1 MVAKKGTQKKTT
13 KTASK
18 KAAAKTKAE
27 NPKSAKVVVKKA
39 ATKTAVAPKKVA
51 AKKVVAP
58 KKLAAKKVEAPK
70 KDTPKKVEATKKVV
84 IAKTKKASP
93 IKTEDTKKVA
103 IASPKKTKAT
113 KTKAV
118 EEEAVIAE
126 PVNVSTAPPTP
137 RNKVKSILVTQ
148 PKPESEKSPYF
159 DLAKKC
165 NIKVDFREFIH
176 VEGIAATDFR
186 RDRINIL
193 DYSAVIFT
201 SRNAADHYFR
211 MCQEMRITVPET
223 MKYFCIS
230 ESTAYYLQKYV
241 IFRKRKIFHGK
252 QTFADM
258 MDVIKKRKDDK
269 FLLPCTDIANVE
281 GAELL
286 EKAKIRYAK
295 AVIYKTVCSDL
306 IDLANVNYDVIVFFS
321 PAGVKSLF
329 QNFPDFKQ
337 NLTRIAAFGAT
348 TAKAV
353 EDADLYVDIKAPNPL
368 APSMTM
374 ALEQYITSVNK
385 GK

>member
-1 MVAKKGTQKKTT
+1 MKAKSILVAKKGSEKKETKAVAAAKKTASKVKAEISKTPKAPAKKVKATEKSVAKTAKTQKVVAVKKTSVVVAKKTT
-13 KTASK
+13 KGA
-18 KAAAKTKAE
+18 
-27 NPKSAKVVVKKA
+27 SAKNAEIQPVV
-39 ATKTAVAPKKVA
+39 
-51 AKKVVAP
+51 
-58 KKLAAKKVEAPK
+58 
-70 KDTPKKVEATKKVV
+70 
-84 IAKTKKASP
+84 
-93 IKTEDTKKVA
+93 
-103 IASPKKTKAT
+103 
-113 KTKAV
+113 
-118 EEEAVIAE
+118 AE
-126 PVNVSTAPPTP
+126 PVKVSSAPPTP

-148 PKPESEKSPYF
+148 PKPESEKSPYY

-165 NIKVDFREFIH
+165 NVKVDFREFIH
-176 VEGIAATDFR
+176 VEPIPATEFR

-193 DYSAVIFT
+193 DYTAVIFT

-252 QTFADM
+252 QSFADM
-258 MDVIKKRKDDK
+258 MDVIKKHKDDK

-281 GAELL
+281 GSELL

-306 IDLANVNYDVIVFFS
+306 SDLANVNYDVIVFFS
-321 PAGVKSLF
+321 PSGVKSLF

-374 ALEQYITSVNK
+374 ALEQYITAVNK

>member
-1 MVAKKGTQKKTT
+1 LKAKNILVAKKGSENKKTKAVAAPK
-13 KTASK
+13 KTAVKVKTEVVKPAKLAAKKGKTLEKSVEKPLKKEKLPTAK
-18 KAAAKTKAE
+18 KAA
-27 NPKSAKVVVKKA
+27 P
-39 ATKTAVAPKKVA
+39 VA
-51 AKKVVAP
+51 AKKV
-58 KKLAAKKVEAPK
+58 AKVTSNKVIE
-70 KDTPKKVEATKKVV
+70 TVQIVV
-84 IAKTKKASP
+84 
-93 IKTEDTKKVA
+93 
-103 IASPKKTKAT
+103 
-113 KTKAV
+113 
-118 EEEAVIAE
+118 E
-126 PVNVSTAPPTP
+126 PVKTNTAPPTP

-148 PKPESEKSPYF
+148 PKPEGEKSPYY

-165 NIKVDFREFIH
+165 NVKVDFREFIH
-176 VEGIAATDFR
+176 VEGISASEFR

-193 DYSAVIFT
+193 DYTAVIFT

-258 MDVIKKRKDDK
+258 MDVIKKHKDDK

-306 IDLANVNYDVIVFFS
+306 SDLANVNYDVIVFFS
-321 PAGVKSLF
+321 PSGVKSLF

-353 EDADLYVDIKAPNPL
+353 EDANLYVDIKAPNPQ

-374 ALEQYITSVNK
+374 ALEQYITAVNK

>member
-1 MVAKKGTQKKTT
+1 MKSKNILVAKKGTEKKIT

-18 KAAAKTKAE
+18 KAAVKTKAE
-27 NPKSAKVVVKKA
+27 NPKSAKTAAKKA
-39 ATKTAVAPKKVA
+39 PAKKVVAPAKVAAKKVVSPTKVA

-58 KKLAAKKVEAPK
+58 KKAAATKIAAPKKVTAKKVETAKKAVIAAPK
-70 KDTPKKVEATKKVV
+70 KV
-84 IAKTKKASP
+84 
-93 IKTEDTKKVA
+93 
-103 IASPKKTKAT
+103 KAT
-113 KTKAV
+113 KVKVV
-118 EEEAVIAE
+118 EAEVAFTE
-126 PVNVSTAPPTP
+126 PVKVSTAPPTP

-148 PKPESEKSPYF
+148 PKPEGEKSPYY

-176 VEGIAATDFR
+176 VEGISATDFR

-258 MDVIKKRKDDK
+258 MDVIKKHKDDK

-306 IDLANVNYDVIVFFS
+306 SDLANVNYDVIVFFS
-321 PAGVKSLF
+321 PSGVKSLF

-374 ALEQYITSVNK
+374 ALEQYITAVNK

>member
-1 MVAKKGTQKKTT
+1 MKAKSILVAKKGSEKKETKAVAPAKKTASKVKAEISKTPKAPAKKVKATEKSVAKTAKTQKVVAVKKTSVVVAKKTT
-13 KTASK
+13 KGA
-18 KAAAKTKAE
+18 
-27 NPKSAKVVVKKA
+27 SAKNAEIQPVV
-39 ATKTAVAPKKVA
+39 
-51 AKKVVAP
+51 
-58 KKLAAKKVEAPK
+58 
-70 KDTPKKVEATKKVV
+70 
-84 IAKTKKASP
+84 
-93 IKTEDTKKVA
+93 
-103 IASPKKTKAT
+103 
-113 KTKAV
+113 
-118 EEEAVIAE
+118 AE
-126 PVNVSTAPPTP
+126 PVKVSSAPPTP

-148 PKPESEKSPYF
+148 PKPESEKSPYY

-165 NIKVDFREFIH
+165 NVKVDFREFIH
-176 VEGIAATDFR
+176 VEPIPATEFR

-193 DYSAVIFT
+193 DYTAVIFT

-252 QTFADM
+252 QSFADM
-258 MDVIKKRKDDK
+258 MDVIKKHKDDK

-281 GAELL
+281 GSELL

-306 IDLANVNYDVIVFFS
+306 SDLANVNYDVIVFFS
-321 PAGVKSLF
+321 PSGVKSLF

-374 ALEQYITSVNK
+374 ALEQYITAVNK

>member
-1 MVAKKGTQKKTT
+1 LKAKNILVAKKGTEKKNKKAVAKKVAVKTKTVTKIAKATKAKDTKPAKLAVKSTAAKKT
-13 KTASK
+13 
-18 KAAAKTKAE
+18 
-27 NPKSAKVVVKKA
+27 
-39 ATKTAVAPKKVA
+39 VA
-51 AKKVVAP
+51 AKKVS
-58 KKLAAKKVEAPK
+58 
-70 KDTPKKVEATKKVV
+70 TKKVV
-84 IAKTKKASP
+84 VVKKTA
-93 IKTEDTKKVA
+93 VA
-103 IASPKKTKAT
+103 APKKTKNIENLAV
-113 KTKAV
+113 KSKVVKAKVAKGKAV
-118 EEEAVIAE
+118 EVQVVTAE
-126 PVNVSTAPPTP
+126 PIRVNTAPPTP

-148 PKPESEKSPYF
+148 PKPEGEKSPYF

-176 VEGIAATDFR
+176 VEGISATDFR

-211 MCQEMRITVPET
+211 ICQEMRITVPET

-258 MDVIKKRKDDK
+258 MDVIKKHKDDK
-269 FLLPCTDIANVE
+269 FLLPCTDIANIE

-306 IDLANVNYDVIVFFS
+306 SDLANVNYDVIVFFS
-321 PAGVKSLF
+321 PSGVKSLF

-374 ALEQYITSVNK
+374 ALEQYITAVNK

>member
-1 MVAKKGTQKKTT
+1 MKAKNILVAKKGSENKKTKAVAT
-13 KTASK
+13 SK
-18 KAAAKTKAE
+18 KAAVKVKAE
-27 NPKSAKVVVKKA
+27 VVKPA
-39 ATKTAVAPKKVA
+39 KVA
-51 AKKVVAP
+51 AKKGKTLEKSVEKLV
-58 KKLAAKKVEAPK
+58 KKEKSPVIKKTTSAVAKKSV
-70 KDTPKKVEATKKVV
+70 KV
-84 IAKTKKASP
+84 S
-93 IKTEDTKKVA
+93 
-103 IASPKKTKAT
+103 SSKAT
-113 KTKAV
+113 EPV
-118 EEEAVIAE
+118 LVFAE
-126 PVNVSTAPPTP
+126 PVKLSTAPPTP

-148 PKPESEKSPYF
+148 PKPEGEKSPYY

-165 NIKVDFREFIH
+165 SVKVDFREFIH
-176 VEGIAATDFR
+176 VEGISASEFR

-193 DYSAVIFT
+193 DYTAVIFT

-252 QTFADM
+252 QSFADM
-258 MDVIKKRKDDK
+258 MDVIKKHKDDK

-306 IDLANVNYDVIVFFS
+306 SDLANVNYDVIVFFS
-321 PAGVKSLF
+321 PSGVKSLF

-353 EDADLYVDIKAPNPL
+353 EDANLYVDIKAPNPQ

-374 ALEQYITSVNK
+374 ALEQYITAVNK

>member
-1 MVAKKGTQKKTT
+1 LKAKNILVAKKGTQKKNT
-13 KTASK
+13 KTVVAPK
-18 KAAAKTKAE
+18 KSTVKAKAE
-27 NPKSAKVVVKKA
+27 AETPKSAKVAVKKVSA
-39 ATKTAVAPKKVA
+39 KKTVAPKKVA
-51 AKKVVAP
+51 IKIVETAKKATVAAP
-58 KKLAAKKVEAPK
+58 KKAKALKPITIK
-70 KDTPKKVEATKKVV
+70 P
-84 IAKTKKASP
+84 IAVKA
-93 IKTEDTKKVA
+93 
-103 IASPKKTKAT
+103 
-113 KTKAV
+113 KAV
-118 EEEAVIAE
+118 KAKGIEVEVVAAE
-126 PVNVSTAPPTP
+126 PVRVSTAPPTP

-148 PKPESEKSPYF
+148 PKPESEKSPYY

-176 VEGIAATDFR
+176 VEGISATDFR

-258 MDVIKKRKDDK
+258 MDVIKKHKDDK
-269 FLLPCTDIANVE
+269 FLLPCTDIANIE

-306 IDLANVNYDVIVFFS
+306 SDLANVNYDVIVFFS
-321 PAGVKSLF
+321 PSGVKSLF

-374 ALEQYITSVNK
+374 ALEQYITAVNK

>member
-1 MVAKKGTQKKTT
+1 MKAKNILVSKKNTVQKSNKVATVAKAPSKKTT
-13 KTASK
+13 TKVAAPK
-18 KAAAKTKAE
+18 KSAAVKAKPAAKAKPLAKSSPVKKTSNKSKAS
-27 NPKSAKVVVKKA
+27 SAEKATVVKVKKA
-39 ATKTAVAPKKVA
+39 TVSNKVVEIPVA
-51 AKKVVAP
+51 AKP
-58 KKLAAKKVEAPK
+58 KPY
-70 KDTPKKVEATKKVV
+70 
-84 IAKTKKASP
+84 
-93 IKTEDTKKVA
+93 
-103 IASPKKTKAT
+103 
-113 KTKAV
+113 
-118 EEEAVIAE
+118 
-126 PVNVSTAPPTP
+126 TAQPTP

-148 PKPESEKSPYF
+148 PKPEGEKSPYF

-165 NIKVDFREFIH
+165 NIKIDFREFIH
-176 VEGIAATDFR
+176 VEGLPAHEFR
-186 RDRINIL
+186 KNRINIL
-193 DYSAVIFT
+193 DHTAVIFT

-258 MDVIKKRKDDK
+258 MDVIKKHKDDK

-281 GAELL
+281 GSELL
-286 EKAKIRYAK
+286 EKAKISYTK

-306 IDLANVNYDVIVFFS
+306 SDLADVNYDVIVFFS
-321 PAGVKSLF
+321 PSGIKSLF

-353 EDADLYVDIKAPNPL
+353 EDANLYVDIKAPNPQ

-374 ALEQYITSVNK
+374 ALEQYVTAVNK

>member
-1 MVAKKGTQKKTT
+1 LKAKNILVAKKGSEKK
-13 KTASK
+13 
-18 KAAAKTKAE
+18 E
-27 NPKSAKVVVKKA
+27 
-39 ATKTAVAPKKVA
+39 
-51 AKKVVAP
+51 KKVVAP
-58 KKLAAKKVEAPK
+58 AKKAAKKAKAAKVKTAK
-70 KDTPKKVEATKKVV
+70 VALTKDKDLVKTAAKVV
-84 IAKTKKASP
+84 VNPKGVVAKKAPSSAA
-93 IKTEDTKKVA
+93 KKQ
-103 IASPKKTKAT
+103 TNAT
-113 KTKAV
+113 LSKAV
-118 EEEAVIAE
+118 ENEVINTVAVK
-126 PVNVSTAPPTP
+126 VSTVPPTP

-148 PKPESEKSPYF
+148 PKPEGEKSPYY

-176 VEGIAATDFR
+176 VEAVSATDFR

-193 DYSAVIFT
+193 DYTAVIFT

-211 MCQEMRITVPET
+211 MCHEMRITVPET

-258 MDVIKKRKDDK
+258 MDVIKKHKDDK

-306 IDLANVNYDVIVFFS
+306 SDLANVNYDVIVFFS
-321 PAGVKSLF
+321 PSGVKSLF

-353 EDADLYVDIKAPNPL
+353 EDANLYVDIKAPNPQ

>member
-1 MVAKKGTQKKTT
+1 LKAKNILVSKKNTVQKSSKVATVAKAPSKKTT
-13 KTASK
+13 IKVAAPK
-18 KAAAKTKAE
+18 KSAAVKAKPAAKAKPLAKSSPVKKTSNKSKAS
-27 NPKSAKVVVKKA
+27 SAEKATVVKVKKA
-39 ATKTAVAPKKVA
+39 TVSNKVVEIPVA
-51 AKKVVAP
+51 AKP
-58 KKLAAKKVEAPK
+58 KPY
-70 KDTPKKVEATKKVV
+70 
-84 IAKTKKASP
+84 
-93 IKTEDTKKVA
+93 
-103 IASPKKTKAT
+103 
-113 KTKAV
+113 
-118 EEEAVIAE
+118 
-126 PVNVSTAPPTP
+126 TAQPTP

-148 PKPESEKSPYF
+148 PKPEGEKSPYF

-165 NIKVDFREFIH
+165 NIKIDFREFIH
-176 VEGIAATDFR
+176 VEGLPAHEFR
-186 RDRINIL
+186 KNRINIL
-193 DYSAVIFT
+193 DHTAVIFT

-258 MDVIKKRKDDK
+258 MDVIKKHKDDK

-281 GAELL
+281 GSELL
-286 EKAKIRYAK
+286 EKAKISYTK

-306 IDLANVNYDVIVFFS
+306 SDLANVNYDVIVFFS
-321 PAGVKSLF
+321 PSGIKSLF

-353 EDADLYVDIKAPNPL
+353 EDANLYVDIKAPNPQ

-374 ALEQYITSVNK
+374 ALEQYVTAVNK

>member
-1 MVAKKGTQKKTT
+1 LKAKNILVSKKNTVQKSNKVATVAKAPSKKTT
-13 KTASK
+13 IKVAAPK
-18 KAAAKTKAE
+18 KSAALKAKPAAKAKPLAKSSPVKKTSNKSKAS
-27 NPKSAKVVVKKA
+27 SAEKATVVKVKKA
-39 ATKTAVAPKKVA
+39 TVSKKVVEIPVA
-51 AKKVVAP
+51 AKP
-58 KKLAAKKVEAPK
+58 KPY
-70 KDTPKKVEATKKVV
+70 
-84 IAKTKKASP
+84 
-93 IKTEDTKKVA
+93 
-103 IASPKKTKAT
+103 
-113 KTKAV
+113 
-118 EEEAVIAE
+118 
-126 PVNVSTAPPTP
+126 TAQPTP

-148 PKPESEKSPYF
+148 PKPEGEKSPYF

-165 NIKVDFREFIH
+165 NIKIDFREFIH
-176 VEGIAATDFR
+176 VEGVPAHEFR
-186 RDRINIL
+186 KNRINIL
-193 DYSAVIFT
+193 DHTAVIFT

-258 MDVIKKRKDDK
+258 MDVIKKHKDDK

-281 GAELL
+281 GSELL
-286 EKAKIRYAK
+286 EKAKISYTK

-306 IDLANVNYDVIVFFS
+306 SDLANVNYDVIVFFS
-321 PAGVKSLF
+321 PSGIKSLF

-353 EDADLYVDIKAPNPL
+353 EDANLYVDIKAPNPQ

-374 ALEQYITSVNK
+374 ALEQYVTAVNK

>member
-1 MVAKKGTQKKTT
+1 LKAKNILVAKKGSGKKTANVVATPKKSVKKSKSSVSKPT
-13 KTASK
+13 KTVAQKVAIPK
-18 KAAAKTKAE
+18 KVKVKSTTKDKAPEIKKIAKE
-27 NPKSAKVVVKKA
+27 VVKKA
-39 ATKTAVAPKKVA
+39 TKSKVA
-51 AKKVVAP
+51 APPVKVPAP
-58 KKLAAKKVEAPK
+58 VKV
-70 KDTPKKVEATKKVV
+70 
-84 IAKTKKASP
+84 S
-93 IKTEDTKKVA
+93 
-103 IASPKKTKAT
+103 S
-113 KTKAV
+113 
-118 EEEAVIAE
+118 
-126 PVNVSTAPPTP
+126 APPTP

-165 NIKVDFREFIH
+165 NVKIDFREFIH
-176 VEGIAATDFR
+176 VEGVSASDFR

-193 DYSAVIFT
+193 DYTAVIFT

-258 MDVIKKRKDDK
+258 MDVIKKHKDDK

-306 IDLANVNYDVIVFFS
+306 SDLANVNYDVIVFFS
-321 PAGVKSLF
+321 PSGVKSLF

-353 EDADLYVDIKAPNPL
+353 EDANLYVDIKAPNPQ

-374 ALEQYITSVNK
+374 ALEQYITAVNK

>member
-1 MVAKKGTQKKTT
+1 LPKKALKKRKQKQLLLPKKTATKVKAEISKTPKAPAKKVKATEKSVAKTAKTQKVVAVKKTSVVVAKKTT
-13 KTASK
+13 KGA
-18 KAAAKTKAE
+18 
-27 NPKSAKVVVKKA
+27 SAKNA
-39 ATKTAVAPKKVA
+39 
-51 AKKVVAP
+51 
-58 KKLAAKKVEAPK
+58 E
-70 KDTPKKVEATKKVV
+70 
-84 IAKTKKASP
+84 IQP
-93 IKTEDTKKVA
+93 IV
-103 IASPKKTKAT
+103 
-113 KTKAV
+113 
-118 EEEAVIAE
+118 AE
-126 PVNVSTAPPTP
+126 PVKVSSAPPTP

-148 PKPESEKSPYF
+148 PKPESEKSPYY

-165 NIKVDFREFIH
+165 NVKVDFREFIH
-176 VEGIAATDFR
+176 VEPIPATEFR

-193 DYSAVIFT
+193 DYTAVIFT

-252 QTFADM
+252 QSFADM
-258 MDVIKKRKDDK
+258 MDVIKKHKDDK

-281 GAELL
+281 GSELL

-306 IDLANVNYDVIVFFS
+306 SDLANVNYDVIVFFS
-321 PAGVKSLF
+321 PSGVKSLF

-374 ALEQYITSVNK
+374 ALEQYITAVNK

>member
-1 MVAKKGTQKKTT
+1 LKAKNILVAKKGTEKKNT
-13 KTASK
+13 KTATK
-18 KAAAKTKAE
+18 KIAVKTKAE
-27 NPKSAKVVVKKA
+27 KPKPGKLVSKKTADKKVVAAKKTVDKKVVLA
-39 ATKTAVAPKKVA
+39 KKTTENKVVA
-51 AKKVVAP
+51 AKKVS
-58 KKLAAKKVEAPK
+58 
-70 KDTPKKVEATKKVV
+70 TKKEEVTSKV
-84 IAKTKKASP
+84 IAS
-93 IKTEDTKKVA
+93 V
-103 IASPKKTKAT
+103 PKKTKAV
-113 KTKAV
+113 KAKAT
-118 EEEAVIAE
+118 EAEAVVTE
-126 PVNVSTAPPTP
+126 PVRVITAPPTP

-148 PKPESEKSPYF
+148 PKPEGEKSPYY

-176 VEGIAATDFR
+176 VEGVSATEFR

-211 MCQEMRITVPET
+211 MCQEMRITVPES

-258 MDVIKKRKDDK
+258 MDVIKKHKDDK

-306 IDLANVNYDVIVFFS
+306 SDLANVNYDVIVFFS
-321 PAGVKSLF
+321 PSGVKSLF

-353 EDADLYVDIKAPNPL
+353 EDADLYVDIKAPNPQ

-374 ALEQYITSVNK
+374 ALEQYITAVNK

>member
-1 MVAKKGTQKKTT
+1 MKAKNILVSKKNTVQKSNKVATVAKAPSKKTT
-13 KTASK
+13 TKVAAPK
-18 KAAAKTKAE
+18 KSAAVKAKPAAKAKPLAKSSPVKKTSNKSKAS
-27 NPKSAKVVVKKA
+27 SAEKATVVKVKKA
-39 ATKTAVAPKKVA
+39 TVSNKVVEIPVA
-51 AKKVVAP
+51 AKP
-58 KKLAAKKVEAPK
+58 KPY
-70 KDTPKKVEATKKVV
+70 
-84 IAKTKKASP
+84 
-93 IKTEDTKKVA
+93 
-103 IASPKKTKAT
+103 
-113 KTKAV
+113 
-118 EEEAVIAE
+118 
-126 PVNVSTAPPTP
+126 TAQPTP

-148 PKPESEKSPYF
+148 PKPEGEKSPYF

-165 NIKVDFREFIH
+165 NIKIDFREFIH
-176 VEGIAATDFR
+176 VEGVPAHEFR
-186 RDRINIL
+186 KNRINIL
-193 DYSAVIFT
+193 DHTAVIFT

-258 MDVIKKRKDDK
+258 MDVIKKHKDDK

-281 GAELL
+281 GSELL
-286 EKAKIRYAK
+286 EKAKISYTK

-306 IDLANVNYDVIVFFS
+306 SDLANVNYDVIVFFS
-321 PAGVKSLF
+321 PSGIKSLF

-353 EDADLYVDIKAPNPL
+353 EDANLYVDIKAPNPQ

-374 ALEQYITSVNK
+374 ALEQYVTAVNK

>member
-1 MVAKKGTQKKTT
+1 LKAKSILVAKKGSEKKETKAVAPAKKTASKVKAEISKTPKAPAKKVKATEKSVAKTAKTQKVVAVKKTSVVVAKKTT
-13 KTASK
+13 KGA
-18 KAAAKTKAE
+18 
-27 NPKSAKVVVKKA
+27 SAKNAEIQPVV
-39 ATKTAVAPKKVA
+39 
-51 AKKVVAP
+51 
-58 KKLAAKKVEAPK
+58 
-70 KDTPKKVEATKKVV
+70 
-84 IAKTKKASP
+84 
-93 IKTEDTKKVA
+93 
-103 IASPKKTKAT
+103 
-113 KTKAV
+113 
-118 EEEAVIAE
+118 AE
-126 PVNVSTAPPTP
+126 PVKVSSAPPTP

-148 PKPESEKSPYF
+148 PKPESEKSPYY

-165 NIKVDFREFIH
+165 NVKVDFREFIH
-176 VEGIAATDFR
+176 VEPIPATEFR

-193 DYSAVIFT
+193 DYTAVIFT

-252 QTFADM
+252 QSFADM
-258 MDVIKKRKDDK
+258 MDVIKKHKDDK

-281 GAELL
+281 GSELL

-306 IDLANVNYDVIVFFS
+306 SDLANVNYDVIVFFS
-321 PAGVKSLF
+321 PSGVKSLF

-374 ALEQYITSVNK
+374 ALEQYITAVNK

>member
-51 AKKVVAP
+51 GKKVVAP

-84 IAKTKKASP
+84 VAKTKKASP

-258 MDVIKKRKDDK
+258 MDVIKKHKDDK

-306 IDLANVNYDVIVFFS
+306 SDLANVNYDVIVFFS
-321 PAGVKSLF
+321 PSGIKSLF

>member
-18 KAAAKTKAE
+18 KAAVKTKAE

-51 AKKVVAP
+51 GKKVVAP

-84 IAKTKKASP
+84 VAKTKKASP

-258 MDVIKKRKDDK
+258 MDVIKKHKDDK

-306 IDLANVNYDVIVFFS
+306 SDLANVNYDVIVFFS